1 MVARQAAAQQRPSRR
16 SQSRKECALQPLSL
30 VLQAGSF
37 TRTCFFVAK
46 LPHLLSTIG
55 APPSPSRPRFSRK
68 TSNRG
73 HLVGKWARICKIFL
87 FGAGLSS
94 VNPRSPDVCSARPGL
109 LQISNNLDS
118 TIWTESTPRSTPNGN
133 ILRIRAEKTTTCQ
146 QETQKGRPSQRTT
159 RREPKRAANS
169 RHTDPQRGARR
180 QRSSRTSTLWIS
192 RAGL

>member
-1 MVARQAAAQQRPSRR
+1 MP
-16 SQSRKECALQPLSL
+16 
-30 VLQAGSF
+30 
-37 TRTCFFVAK
+37 
-46 LPHLLSTIG
+46 
-55 APPSPSRPRFSRK
+55 RPRLSAEQQSPIPRTLGYRPLEYPTVQFTIRLSERK
-68 TSNRG
+68 IATIRA

-109 LQISNNLDS
+109 LQISGNLDS
-118 TIWTESTPRSTPNGN
+118 AIWTESTPRGTPNGN

-169 RHTDPQRGARR
+169 RHTDPQGASADKGRAELRR
-180 QRSSRTSTLWIS
+180 FE
-192 RAGL
+192 